1 LLAGRLENAGKRTG
15 KGRESGVV
23 KRILVALAALAVLV
37 PISIAQAEPVQE
49 FSFQLRDVK
58 RDGRFTVI
66 FTSRTYDTTGGVPPV
81 LKQNFIRIP
90 VGAIFRKQFLN
101 RKYYC
106 DGSKLLDSL
115 RLNPEPNVKFYRR
128 MENLKALAR
137 KLRRFPSERKNVRN
151 IETCIKSKVAQGN
164 VQVDAR
170 PFINE
175 LIPARIY
182 LFFGKGTAP
191 GAKAS
196 FQIIGVPDE
205 DAAVVRNIPVV
216 RDTRVALAANWFDEP
231 TEGKYGYKL
240 VLPVGP
246 IQGVNIS
253 VAEVKVTTKGL
264 TIKKKKSTCQRRRGG
279 RCVKRKV
286 KRSNIFWFTEPKC
299 PSSGKLSFL
308 AFYGYDDPQP
318 DITKTVELPCPKF
331 R

>member
-1 LLAGRLENAGKRTG
+1 L
-15 KGRESGVV
+15 
-23 KRILVALAALAVLV
+23 KRILVAVAVLAVLV
-37 PISIAQAEPVQE
+37 PISVAFAEPVQE
-49 FSFQLRDVK
+49 FSFQLKDVK
-58 RDGRFTVI
+58 RDGRFTVV

-81 LKQNFIRIP
+81 LKQNFLRIP
-90 VGAIFRKQFLN
+90 AGAKFNKAFLKK
-101 RKYYC
+101 KYYC
-106 DGSKLLDSL
+106 NGSQLLDSL
-115 RLNPEPNVKFYRR
+115 RLNPEPNVKFYKR
-128 MENLKALAR
+128 MENLKSLAKR
-137 KLRRFPSERKNVRN
+137 LKKYPSERKNVRN

-205 DAAVVRNIPVV
+205 DAPVVRNTPVV
-216 RDTRVALAANWFDEP
+216 RDTRVALSANWFDEP

-253 VAEVKVTTKGL
+253 VSEVKVTTKGL
-264 TIKKKKSTCQRRRGG
+264 TLQKKKTTCAKKRKGK
-279 RCVKRKV
+279 CVKKKV
-286 KRSNIFWFTEPKC
+286 KKTNVFWFTRPTC
-299 PSSGKLSFL
+299 PSSGKISFL
-308 AFYGYDDPQP
+308 AFYGYDDPTP
-318 DITKTVELPCPKF
+318 DITKTLELPCPKF
-331 R
+331 D